1 MIGDFDNRE
10 YSRMMLDAGRE
21 ELVEASAHLQTA
33 LGHFVAA
40 NDVKRV
46 SWLSVVWYKLHDI
59 LESMGCKDINLGED
73 ESPNGYHHS

>member
-1 MIGDFDNRE
+1 MIGDFDNCE
-10 YSRMMLDAGRE
+10 YRRMMLDAGRG

-46 SWLSVVWYKLHDI
+46 SWLSVVWYKLNDI
-59 LESMGCKDINLGED
+59 LHGMGSRDIGFGEED
-73 ESPNGYHHS
+73 SSNG